1 MSTSTS
7 TYGYFIGIGSNIQ
20 SKTNFIKIIQR
31 LVQLFG
37 QIELSRILETE
48 PVTIER
54 DNKFVNAVSYIE
66 SNLDKDLLKQ
76 QLTQI
81 ETDLG

>member
-20 SKTNFIKIIQR
+20 PKTNFIKIIQQ